1 MSEEEIAE
9 ETVHE
14 EPDKEMWSMDDLIG
28 LTDKVQTEEIE
39 YRKKTMAFQFCELAE
54 KEEPKMSKNKF
65 KNDEEQNEYFQKLGS
80 ERVIKM
86 IEKAN
91 KKNPEGTSLTKEH
104 WEKLPTT
111 LKYTIANKVIGLES
125 NQAENFISG

>member
-1 MSEEEIAE
+1 MSEEEKAE
-9 ETVHE
+9 EVHE

-91 KKNPEGTSLTKEH
+91 EKNPEGTTLTKEH
-104 WEKLPTT
+104 WELLPTT

>member
-1 MSEEEIAE
+1 MSEEEKAE
-9 ETVHE
+9 EVHE

-91 KKNPEGTSLTKEH
+91 EKNPEGTTLTKEH
-104 WEKLPTT
+104 WELLPTT

-125 NQAENFISG
+125 NQAENFTSG

>member
-1 MSEEEIAE
+1 MSEEEKAE
-9 ETVHE
+9 EVHE

-91 KKNPEGTSLTKEH
+91 EKNPEGTTLTKEH
-104 WEKLPTT
+104 WELLPTT
-111 LKYTIANKVIGLES
+111 LKYTIPNKVIGLES

>member
-1 MSEEEIAE
+1 MSEEEKAE
-9 ETVHE
+9 EVHE

-91 KKNPEGTSLTKEH
+91 EKNPEGTTLTKDH
-104 WEKLPTT
+104 WEVLPTT

-125 NQAENFISG
+125 NQAENFIIG

>member
-1 MSEEEIAE
+1 MSEEEKAE
-9 ETVHE
+9 EVHE

-91 KKNPEGTSLTKEH
+91 EKNPEGTTLTKEH
-104 WEKLPTT
+104 WELLPTT
-111 LKYTIANKVIGLES
+111 LKYTIANKVMSLDLLS
-125 NQAENFISG
+125 

>member
-1 MSEEEIAE
+1 MSEEEKAE
-9 ETVHE
+9 EVHE

-80 ERVIKM
+80 DRVIKL
-86 IEKAN
+86 IEKDN
-91 KKNPEGTSLTKEH
+91 YKNPECTTLTKEH
-104 WEKLPTT
+104 WELLPTT

>member
-1 MSEEEIAE
+1 
-9 ETVHE
+9 
-14 EPDKEMWSMDDLIG
+14 

-91 KKNPEGTSLTKEH
+91 EKNPEGTTLTKEH
-104 WEKLPTT
+104 WELLPTT